1 MKTIEDYSAALGKES
16 AGVQDILKLYSLLEG
31 YGVREWVEFDPSV
44 VRGLAYYTGIVFEGF
59 DRKRELRAI
68 CGGGR
73 YDKLLE
79 SFGGDAIPAV
89 GFGFGDAVI
98 VELLKA
104 KNLLPDTQKSQVD
117 VVAYSMQES
126 LRGKMLSVVE
136 ELRQQGVKVD
146 VVLDERKPKWV
157 FQRADRIGASFVL
170 MVAEDE
176 DKLNQVT
183 IKDIRNSQQQRLAYS
198 DIAQAV
204 KEQLQIK

>member
-1 MKTIEDYSAALGKES
+1 MKTLKDYVQTLGDNAE
-16 AGVQDILKLYSLLEG
+16 GVKDIMKLFSLLEG
-31 YGVREWVEFDPSV
+31 YGIREWFEFDPAV
-44 VRGLAYYTGIVFEGF
+44 VRGLAYYTGVVFEGF

-104 KNLLPDTQKSQVD
+104 RNLMPNTEKGQID
-117 VVAYSMQES
+117 VIAYAMQDS
-126 LRGKMLSVVE
+126 LRGKMLKCVQD
-136 ELRQQGVKVD
+136 LRQAGIRVD

-157 FQRADRIGASFVL
+157 FQRADRIGASLVL
-170 MVAEDE
+170 MIAEDE

-183 IKDIRNSQQQRLAYS
+183 VKDIRKSQQSRILYQDLA
-198 DIAQAV
+198 Q
-204 KEQLQIK
+204 QIREILS